1 MERTT
6 EGIGA
11 STIDPFSTMNT
22 APIIAGTMK
31 WGVWGANMT
40 VSEMAAHI
48 ETAIGEG
55 IHTFDHAD
63 IYGGYTTEA
72 TFGEA
77 FAHSTVCRE
86 DVEFISKCGICYP
99 EEGTPH
105 AVKRYDYSAA
115 HIRRSAENSL
125 RNLRTSYIDLFL
137 LHRPSPLLDP
147 REAVDTLEL
156 LQREGKIRSWGV
168 SNFTPSQLA
177 LVSKHG
183 RPAWNQIECSLTHT
197 TPMTDGTLDYHQ
209 GHEIGT
215 MAWSPMGGVFSED
228 SPQSQRIQK
237 TMLRLSEH
245 YNTPQEVLLLAWLMR
260 HPAGIIP
267 VVGTTRS
274 ERYRTLVS
282 AKDISL
288 SDEDWFA
295 LTEASWG
302 HKVP

>member
-1 MERTT
+1 MKP
-6 EGIGA
+6 
-11 STIDPFSTMNT
+11 S
-22 APIIAGTMK
+22 PIIAGTMK

-40 VSEMAAHI
+40 AAEMARHI
-48 ETAIGEG
+48 ENAVAADV
-55 IHTFDHAD
+55 HTFDHAD

-72 TFGEA
+72 AFGAA
-77 FAHSTVCRE
+77 FALADVERE
-86 DVEFISKCGICYP
+86 EVEFISKCGIRYP
-99 EEGTPH
+99 PEGTPH

-125 RNLRTSYIDLFL
+125 RNLQTPYLDLFL

-147 REAVDTLEL
+147 CEAVDELER

-177 LVSKHG
+177 LVSTCG
-183 RPAWNQIECSLTHT
+183 QPAWNQIECSLTHT
-197 TPMTDGTLDYHQ
+197 DPLTDGTLDHHQ
-209 GHEIGT
+209 VHKIRT
-215 MAWSPMGGVFSED
+215 MAWSPMGALFTSD
-228 SPQSQRIQK
+228 SPQTERIQK
-237 TMLRLSEH
+237 TIRRLVEQ
-245 YNTPQEVLLLAWLMR
+245 YEAPEEVLLLAWLMR
-260 HPAGIIP
+260 HPAGIVP

-274 ERYRTLVS
+274 ERYATLVK
-282 AKDISL
+282 AKDLSL